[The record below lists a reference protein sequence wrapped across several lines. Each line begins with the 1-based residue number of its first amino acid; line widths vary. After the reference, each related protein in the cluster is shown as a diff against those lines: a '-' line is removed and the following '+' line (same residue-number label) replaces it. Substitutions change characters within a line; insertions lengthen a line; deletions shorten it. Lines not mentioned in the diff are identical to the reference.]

1 MKLPFDALLAAVR
14 AHPAWRALLARG
26 FQPAAGVR
34 MTAAAVTPM
43 IAGQLI
49 GQPAAGVLVGVGG
62 LFVSF
67 LDSGTAYRQKLR
79 TLLTATGAIACAGAL
94 GVLAGA
100 HPALAVPALALVA
113 CAAGLASIFG
123 AAAESTSIFVLI
135 AFIVNQNAPG
145 GLHDSY
151 LRGLG
156 LLTGGLWAT
165 AMSLVLWP
173 IRPYGPALDAVRDC
187 YHALAALYRARLRT
201 AETGTERR
209 ALENALARARE
220 VALAA
225 RLTGSGISRT
235 GQAILVLIRTA
246 DLLYAAGIALTAAA
260 DAARANRHDALIGR
274 PLRASVLA
282 AAETAQLLGDS
293 IGAAGGAVDRARFD
307 RHLARFEAKLA
318 ACPAGLVEPRQLAAA
333 LQRVADLIDTAR
345 DTAAA
350 LGDSE
355 RPIAGELEPLADP
368 AETPGFWARLGDH
381 WSWDSL
387 VLRHAVRLGIACA
400 LGLWIAEAWHLY
412 RGVWVPL
419 TVAIILKP
427 DFGGTRERVLGRVTG
442 TVLGGLI
449 AAALTFLLRDP
460 WINLAAL
467 IPLGILAYS
476 QKTVAYQRFVMF
488 LTMFVLVML
497 NLVEQGDW
505 RDPVFR
511 AFDTALGGGIGL
523 LAAYVFWRRSPLLD
537 LPERTAAALDT
548 AREYFVRV
556 AGRLRGEERGTL
568 REARQAAQLAAAN
581 LAVDFQRALS
591 QDEDHPEAEPFYSL
605 ANAAQ
610 RLVDAIV
617 TLAAARP
624 RALSPPLE
632 QEIAQWFAAL
642 AAHARARSLPPP
654 APELPG
660 SPGRSTRRVFEELQG
675 IRNALERLE
684 RAHRPGSNLLA

>member
-14 AHPAWRALLARG
+14 AHPAWRALVARG

-43 IAGQLI
+43 IAGHLI
-49 GQPAAGVLVGVGG
+49 GQPSAGVLVGVGG

-79 TLLTATGAIACAGAL
+79 MLLTATGAIACAGAL

-145 GLHDSY
+145 GWHDSY

-165 AMSLVLWP
+165 AISLVLWP
-173 IRPYGPALDAVRDC
+173 IRPYGPVLDAVRDC
-187 YHALAALYRARLRT
+187 YYALAALYRARLRT
-201 AETGTERR
+201 AEVGSERR
-209 ALENALARARE
+209 ALENALARGRE
-220 VALAA
+220 VALAN
-225 RLTGSGISRT
+225 RLTRSGASRT

-246 DLLYAAGIALTAAA
+246 DLLYAAGIALTSAA

-293 IGAAGGAVDRARFD
+293 IGAAGGEVGRARLD
-307 RHLARFEAKLA
+307 HHLARFDAKLA

-333 LQRVADLIDTAR
+333 LQRVSDLVDTAR

-350 LGDSE
+350 LGDPE
-355 RPIAGELEPLADP
+355 RPIAGELEPLSDP

-449 AAALTFLLRDP
+449 AAALTDLLRDP

-497 NLVEQGDW
+497 NLVDHGDW
-505 RDPVFR
+505 RDPIFR

-523 LAAYVFWRRSPLLD
+523 LAAYLFWRRSPLVD
-537 LPERTAAALDT
+537 LPERTAAALET

-556 AGRLRGEERGTL
+556 AARLRGEERGTL
-568 REARQAAQLAAAN
+568 RDARQAAQLAAAN
-581 LAVDFQRALS
+581 LAVEFQRALS
-591 QDEDHPEAEPFYSL
+591 QDEDDPEAEPYYSL
-605 ANAAQ
+605 TNATQ

-624 RALSPPLE
+624 RALPPALE

-642 AAHARARSLPPP
+642 AAHARERSLPPP
-654 APELPG
+654 APELPA
-660 SPGRSTRRVFEELQG
+660 SPGRSVRRVFEELQG